1 MQIPT
6 QSKSRL
12 PKAPALILSL
22 CAAAVLAGAPA
33 GPRAFGTTPDGVP
46 VKLYTLSNAL
56 GMKAEI
62 TNYGATV
69 VRLLVPDRAGKVD
82 DVVLGFDSV
91 EGYTSDAFRKSNPY
105 FGAIV
110 GRYGNRIAGASFKL
124 GGNTYNLAPNNT
136 PGGLPCSLHGGVKGF
151 DRVVWEAK
159 PVSRP
164 GATGLELHYVSKDG
178 EEGYPGTLHVTVTYW
193 LTASNDLKIQY
204 RATTDKAT
212 PVNLTHHGYFNLQG
226 EGRGDILGHLLTLRA
241 ARFTPVDKG
250 LIPTGE
256 LRRVKGTPFD
266 FTSPHAI
273 GERVA
278 AGDEQ
283 LAFGGGYDHNW
294 VLDRKGRKLALA
306 ARVEEPVSGRI
317 MEVLTTEPGIQF
329 YCGNFLDGTL
339 TGKGG
344 RPYPK
349 RSGFCLETQHYP
361 DSPNQPAFP
370 STLLNPGQP
379 YESTTIYRFS
389 AK

>member
-1 MQIPT
+1 
-6 QSKSRL
+6 
-12 PKAPALILSL
+12 
-22 CAAAVLAGAPA
+22 
-33 GPRAFGTTPDGVP
+33 
-46 VKLYTLSNAL
+46 
-56 GMKAEI
+56 
-62 TNYGATV
+62 
-69 VRLLVPDRAGKVD
+69 
-82 DVVLGFDSV
+82 
-91 EGYTSDAFRKSNPY
+91 
-105 FGAIV
+105 
-110 GRYGNRIAGASFKL
+110 
-124 GGNTYNLAPNNT
+124 
-136 PGGLPCSLHGGVKGF
+136 
-151 DRVVWEAK
+151 
-159 PVSRP
+159 
-164 GATGLELHYVSKDG
+164 
-178 EEGYPGTLHVTVTYW
+178 LHVTVTYW